1 MADRLFGDFDNDGI
15 VDGRDATTML
25 TYVGQMQKCD
35 PNIQPIDDETLWAG
49 DVMNF
54 NRLCTYDAVA
64 LLNIFASASVK
75 NDLVSPK
82 TKPATWDTIYK
93 QFWYFDSNGKLK
105 PMSNMDTAPPFEPSD
120 PDYIGPYYCYCDY
133 KSTLPDEGIL
143 PYLAQLP

>member
-15 VDGRDATTML
+15 VDGRDATALL
-25 TYVGQMQKCD
+25 TYVAQMQKCD

-54 NRLCTYDAVA
+54 NRLCIYDAVA
-64 LLNIFASASVK
+64 LLKIFASISVE

-93 QFWYFDSNGKLK
+93 KFWYFDSNGNLK
-105 PMSNMDTAPPFEPSD
+105 PLSNMDTAPPFEPSGQG
-120 PDYIGPYYCYCDY
+120 YLGPYYCCCDY
-133 KSTLPDEGIL
+133 KSTLPDTGIL